1 MEWKENV
8 EYKNIHNDRLIK
20 ITGKIITDVGN
31 TLWRGE
37 AIDETPLTSKGKGDV
52 VIECIVICAHVCYLN
67 YYLLYVFFSSILLWF
82 RIKEDKKILC
92 IVLQTT

>member
-31 TLWRGE
+31 TFWRGE

-52 VIECIVICAHVCYLN
+52 VILDD
-67 YYLLYVFFSSILLWF
+67 
-82 RIKEDKKILC
+82 ED
-92 IVLQTT
+92 LQHWMYNQNTYADDGLRGRDSKD